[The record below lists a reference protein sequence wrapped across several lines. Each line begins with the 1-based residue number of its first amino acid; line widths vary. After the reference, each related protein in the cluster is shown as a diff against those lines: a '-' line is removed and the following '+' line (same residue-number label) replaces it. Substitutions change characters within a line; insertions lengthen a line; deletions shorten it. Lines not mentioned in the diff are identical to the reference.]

1 MTIDTMFRQT
11 DFYSLSGPPGPPA
24 GAVAGVAGALGP
36 AMHEPSKV
44 LDFNYTTHTDFT
56 AAAAEVLTMV

>member
-11 DFYSLSGPPGPPA
+11 DFYSLSGPPGHPA
-24 GAVAGVAGALGP
+24 SVAPGP

-56 AAAAEVLTMV
+56 AAAAEALTMV